1 MPTDFADW
9 LAYMLG
15 LRGLSQKDLADAVGV
30 TPAAV
35 NGWVNGR
42 ATPRSEKML
51 AIAAALEV
59 TGLDA
64 LHHRMP
70 TSGSDALEWI
80 FRAAPEDGGREG
92 GSAAGF
98 AFAASLD
105 VLAREATQNSIDER
119 LPGGPPVDSAYT
131 LHELSGPH
139 LADFLDAVGWTAV
152 EEHIVAAADPGQ
164 KVGRVLR
171 DGLELLHREKR
182 LVLLRVDDRHATGL
196 TGPEFGDGRFARVVR
211 RTLDSGKAGGQG
223 GSYGLGKAALWAAS
237 RFGLVLVNSTLSTP
251 EDGRSE
257 YRISGRL
264 ELPWHRH
271 EGSEY
276 AGPGWFGVPDAER
289 SHTARS
295 WWGDEKTASR
305 LHLARGDDAPGT
317 SFLIVGA
324 YDGSGRAEDLEA
336 MYELLV
342 ESLSKN
348 FWAAMIG
355 GRDAD
360 AKVRCSV
367 AAYRNGVSVR
377 PQTYIDPH
385 EVEPARSRAVQ
396 AFLDGETVEEVTD
409 RGQVLRA
416 EVPLELRARKDGSL
430 ETGEGSHRAVLLIAS
445 TDEHDPHPD
454 QITFMRSSRM
464 VVKSKKVG
472 ELPLGHRAFQ
482 AVLLAGNATLEG
494 TPEAAAAEQMLR
506 ASEPPDHNDWVGTE
520 DLTATY
526 ERGARQKILE
536 FKHEVE
542 QKVRELLRPQ
552 QGEEEEDAGPVVL
565 TELLRLGTPK
575 TTGAPKVRAFP
586 TVKAVEGVLDG
597 TGAWNLT
604 VTVRIPQQRRSPD
617 PLVIQAVP
625 RFWFGSGP
633 GAAVAW
639 KEVIPLEHCDLT
651 PGGNLVCDAHATQV
665 RFRAVT
671 DVTSHPVVGAMSR
684 VSVDIRRTQEVVA

>member
-1 MPTDFADW
+1 MPKDFADW

-15 LRGLSQKDLADAVGV
+15 LRGMSQKDLADAVGV

-35 NGWVNGR
+35 NGWVNAR

-59 TGLDA
+59 TALDA
-64 LHHRMP
+64 LHHRTP
-70 TSGSDALEWI
+70 TSASDALEWI

-119 LPGGPPVDSAYT
+119 LPDGPPVDSGYT
-131 LHELSGPH
+131 LHELSGAH
-139 LADFLDAVGWTAV
+139 LVDFLDAVGWATV
-152 EEHIVAAADPGQ
+152 EEHIIAAADPGQ

-171 DGLELLHREKR
+171 DGLEHLRSEKR

-257 YRISGRL
+257 CRISGRL

-276 AGPGWFGVPDAER
+276 AGPGWFGVRDSER

-295 WWGDEKTASR
+295 WWGDDKTAAR
-305 LHLARGDDAPGT
+305 LYLTREDDAPGT
-317 SFLIVGA
+317 SFLVVGA
-324 YDGSGRAEDLEA
+324 YDGSGHAEDLEG
-336 MYELLV
+336 MYDLLV
-342 ESLSKN
+342 ESLSRS
-348 FWAAMIG
+348 FWASMVG
-355 GRDAD
+355 GRRAD

-367 AAYRNGVSVR
+367 AAYRNGATVR
-377 PQTYIDPH
+377 PRTYIDPH
-385 EVEPARSRAVQ
+385 EVEPARARAVQ

-409 RGQVLRA
+409 RGQVLRT

-430 ETGEGSHRAVLLIAS
+430 DTGEGSHRAVLLLVS
-445 TDEHDPHPD
+445 TDETDPHPD
-454 QITFMRSSRM
+454 HITFMRSSRM
-464 VVKSKKVG
+464 VVKSKRVG
-472 ELPLGHRAFQ
+472 ELPLGHRTFQ
-482 AVLLAGNATLEG
+482 AVLLAGDATLQG
-494 TPEAAAAEQMLR
+494 TPEASAAEQMLR

-526 ERGARQKILE
+526 ERGARQRIID
-536 FKHEVE
+536 FKQGVE

-552 QGEEEEDAGPVVL
+552 QGEAEEDSGPVVL
-565 TELLRLGTPK
+565 TELLRLGTPRAA
-575 TTGAPKVRAFP
+575 GPPKVRSFP
-586 TVKAVEGVLDG
+586 TVKAVEGELDA
-597 TGAWNLT
+597 TGAWHLL
-604 VTVRIPQQRRSPD
+604 VTIRIPQQRKSPE
-617 PLVIQAVP
+617 PLVVQAVP

-633 GAAVAW
+633 GAAVSW
-639 KEVIPLEHCDLT
+639 KEITPLERCELT
-651 PGGNLVCDAHATQV
+651 PAGNLLCDPHATQV

-684 VSVDIRRTQEVVA
+684 VSVEIRRAQEVLA

>member
-1 MPTDFADW
+1 
-9 LAYMLG
+9 MLG
-15 LRGLSQKDLADAVGV
+15 LRGLSQKDLADTVGV

-51 AIAAALEV
+51 AIADALGV

-64 LHHRMP
+64 LHHRVP
-70 TSGSDALEWI
+70 ASAPDELKWI
-80 FRAAPEDGGREG
+80 FRAAPADGGREG
-92 GSAAGF
+92 GGVAGF
-98 AFAASLD
+98 AFSASLD

-119 LPGGPPVDSAYT
+119 LPDGPPVHSAYT
-131 LHELSGPH
+131 LHELSGLH
-139 LADFLDAVGWTAV
+139 LRDFLDAVGWATV
-152 EEHIVAAADPGQ
+152 EEHIVSAADPAQ

-171 DGLELLHREKR
+171 DGLELLHREER
-182 LVLLRVDDRHATGL
+182 LVLLRVDDYHANGL

-251 EDGRSE
+251 EEGRSE
-257 YRISGRL
+257 HRISGRL

-276 AGPGWFGVPDAER
+276 AGPAWFGVPDAER
-289 SHTARS
+289 SQTARS
-295 WWGDEKTASR
+295 WWGDDKTAAR
-305 LHLARGDDAPGT
+305 LYLTREEDAPGT
-317 SFLIVGA
+317 SLLIVGA
-324 YDGSGRAEDLEA
+324 YDGSGRAEGLEG
-336 MYELLV
+336 MYERLV
-342 ESLSKN
+342 DSLSTN
-348 FWAAMIG
+348 FWAAMVG
-355 GRDAD
+355 GRRAD

-367 AAYRNGVSVR
+367 AAYRNGTSVLPR
-377 PQTYIDPH
+377 TYIDPH
-385 EVEPARSRAVQ
+385 EVEPARARAVQ

-409 RGQVLRA
+409 RKQVLQT
-416 EVPLELRARKDGSL
+416 EVLLELRARKDG
-430 ETGEGSHRAVLLIAS
+430 TPAVGEGSHRAVLLIAS
-445 TDEHDPHPD
+445 ADDQEPDPDHL
-454 QITFMRSSRM
+454 TLMRSSRM
-464 VVKSKKVG
+464 VVKSKRVG

-482 AVLLAGNATLEG
+482 AVLLAGNATLDG

-536 FKHEVE
+536 FKQGAE

-565 TELLRLGTPK
+565 TELLRLG
-575 TTGAPKVRAFP
+575 APKVAGPRKIQAFP
-586 TVKAVEGVLDG
+586 TVKSVEGDLDG
-597 TGAWNLT
+597 TGAWDLI
-604 VTVRIPQQRRSPD
+604 VTVRIPQQRKPTD
-617 PLVIQAVP
+617 ALVIQPVP

-633 GAAVAW
+633 GAAVSW
-639 KEVIPLEHCDLT
+639 KEIIPLDRCELT
-651 PGGNLVCDAHATQV
+651 PLGNLVCDPHATQV
-665 RFRAVT
+665 RFRAIT

-684 VSVDIRRTQEVVA
+684 VSVDIRRAQEVVV